1 MPNLTF
7 KQFLG
12 EYGIRMLFVATEDI
26 QPGIVIQPNKK
37 GFFKY
42 DDLYKVFNQPSD
54 EWAHQFRQANM
65 ITGTVSRSL
74 SLAGKASLD
83 EFGVSIQGGLA
94 RSKRVTFKLKDIKAR
109 SLATRTRADIEHA
122 IATLKKTDKARYR
135 RYANKFALDQTFY
148 ADSFEAEFDVDGKV
162 DLRSELEGKIQVHGE
177 AEIMWTSRRTFQVA
191 SNAAVPFGFAGVKI

>member
-1 MPNLTF
+1 MPHLTF

-26 QPGIVIQPNKK
+26 QPGIVIQPDKK

-42 DDLYKVFNQPSD
+42 DDLYRVFNQPA
-54 EWAHQFRQANM
+54 EAWAHQFRQANM

-83 EFGVSIQGGLA
+83 EFGVSIHGGLA
-94 RSKRVTFKLKDIKAR
+94 NSKRVTFKLTDIKAR
-109 SLATRTRADIEHA
+109 SLATRNRADIEHA
-122 IATLKKTDKARYR
+122 IAALKKADKARYK

-162 DLRSELEGKIQVHGE
+162 DLRAELEGKVEVQGE
-177 AEIMWTSRRTFQVA
+177 AQVQWTSKRAFKIA
-191 SNAAVPFGFAGVKI
+191 SNAAVPFGFAGIKI